1 MYGLL
6 IEAIVHYI
14 KQAYGE
20 NTWLDVRRLANIQQV
35 SFATHERY
43 SENLVPNIAKAT
55 SHITGVEY
63 DELMDTF
70 GVTFVSFVGQYGY
83 DRILKVLG
91 RHMTD
96 FLNGLDNLHEYLRFS
111 YPKLRPPS
119 FFVEEESETGLT
131 LHYRSKRKGYVHYV
145 KGQIRQVGKMF
156 YNTKVDID
164 IVSVQE
170 TDNMNHVVMKLLFD
184 NTAYVENMK
193 KKNDFADQMPLSSD
207 VFFELFPF
215 HIVFD
220 EDMIIRSAGE
230 GLKAVM
236 PELVGQKLTDM
247 FTIVLPL
254 IHFTWHSILAHTNNA
269 FELLSTI
276 AVSRPNRDMECPFS
290 KINGEKA
297 DEGSEWNNNKSPTEQ
312 EEQDVGYALH
322 LKGQMMY
329 MNEWQS
335 IIFLGTP
342 IMESLDIMF
351 KTGLYINDLSMHD
364 SSRDLVLAGTQQ
376 SAELKLA
383 LDQEQK
389 KSKILQESMLK
400 LDAEMKRTDS
410 LLYQMIP
417 KPVADRLRRG
427 EPAISTC
434 EVFDAVTIL
443 FSDVVGFTRI
453 CSQISPMEVVSMLN
467 AMYTQ
472 FDQLS
477 EKHEVYKVETI
488 GDAYMVVSGA
498 PDRTKYHALH
508 ICDMALDMVQAMTG
522 LRDPSSKGNMKIRVG
537 VHSGTAVAGVVGIK
551 MPRYCLFGDTVNTAS
566 RMETN
571 GQAMKIHVSETT
583 RTELLDYPYAVS
595 ERSTIAVKGKGSMKT
610 YWLLGKETGMQEHE
624 VPSCPFGSILL
635 EELSKVKG
643 REDLEA
649 SRNFRNDDFET
660 TRNIKNTVSII
671 ETPPPPSEHRP
682 VYSPV
687 SFDDVKRV
695 RSAGTSPRESPARLC
710 VNSDLD
716 WEKDN
721 KNSDIAHGTR
731 EFRFNS
737 VGANDVVAIKNR
749 IRMNRLEPIQPNPKL
764 YAESNYQHKVNE
776 KMNEE
781 SSQPNNVTVKLEQ
794 LQKEQKHPNN
804 TRPNNALYQY
814 EEQGKSQT
822 CCIL

>member
-14 KQAYGE
+14 KENFGE
-20 NTWLDVRRLANIQQV
+20 SVWLDVRKVANIQQV
-35 SFATHERY
+35 SFSTHERY
-43 SENLVPNIAKAT
+43 SENLVPNIGRAL
-55 SHITGVEY
+55 SQITGCSY
-63 DELMDTF
+63 NDLMDAF
-70 GVTFVSFVGQYGY
+70 GVCFVSFVGQYGY

-119 FFVEEESETGLT
+119 FFVEEETTSGLT

-145 KGQIRQVGKMF
+145 KGQIRQVGALF

-164 IVSVQE
+164 VISEEE
-170 TDNMNHVVMKLLFD
+170 TDTMTHVVMKLHFD
-184 NTAYVENMK
+184 NTAYKVTQENK
-193 KKNDFADQMPLSSD
+193 DDFSVNLPLNAD

-215 HIVFD
+215 HIVFN
-220 EDMIIRSAGE
+220 EHMEVRSAGN
-230 GLKAVM
+230 GLRAVFPDM
-236 PELVGQKLTDM
+236 VGQTVTDV

-254 IHFTWHSILAHTNNA
+254 VPFSWFSILAHTNNA
-269 FELLSTI
+269 FELLSTKC
-276 AVSRPNRDMECPFS
+276 VSRYHDTEIADDLEPPLLDRVPKRKTPGSRFETAHSTVDQ
-290 KINGEKA
+290 EKDV
-297 DEGSEWNNNKSPTEQ
+297 DESGM
-312 EEQDVGYALH
+312 VGYAIH

-329 MNEWQS
+329 MPEWES

-417 KPVADRLRRG
+417 KQVADRLRSG

-434 EVFDAVTIL
+434 EVFENVTIL

-467 AMYTQ
+467 AMYTK

-477 EKHEVYKVETI
+477 EQHNVYKVETI

-498 PDRTKYHALH
+498 PDKTRYHALH
-508 ICDMALDMVQAMTG
+508 ICDMSLDMLDAMNE
-522 LRDPSSKGNMKIRVG
+522 LRDPSTDGNMKIRVG
-537 VHSGTAVAGVVGIK
+537 VHSGNTVAGVVGIK

-571 GQAMKIHVSETT
+571 GQANKIHISETT
-583 RTELLDYPYAVS
+583 RQELIDYPYILE
-595 ERSTIAVKGKGSMKT
+595 ERGTVTVKGKGQMKT
-610 YWLLGKETGMQEHE
+610 YWLLGRDPVESTQAK
-624 VPSCPFGSILL
+624 CPFGSILL
-635 EELSKVKG
+635 EELSKVKSKN
-643 REDLEA
+643 EDIFTSSKSGGL
-649 SRNFRNDDFET
+649 NDQADFAEL
-660 TRNIKNTVSII
+660 RSL
-671 ETPPPPSEHRP
+671 
-682 VYSPV
+682 YSPV
-687 SFDDVKRV
+687 SFEDVKKTM
-695 RSAGTSPRESPARLC
+695 SNNASPKDSPAKKTNLSPRLHRHGKNNNHSEGTASQASNEHCPVKDKSMFIIRK
-710 VNSDLD
+710 NDLRKPG
-716 WEKDN
+716 ERN
-721 KNSDIAHGTR
+721 KMYD
-731 EFRFNS
+731 
-737 VGANDVVAIKNR
+737 
-749 IRMNRLEPIQPNPKL
+749 
-764 YAESNYQHKVNE
+764 YQNTSK
-776 KMNEE
+776 
-781 SSQPNNVTVKLEQ
+781 TCQ
-794 LQKEQKHPNN
+794 L
-804 TRPNNALYQY
+804 L
-814 EEQGKSQT
+814 
-822 CCIL
+822 